1 MTLSNTKEEALQLT
15 LAMVSEK
22 ILSIEK
28 ATIMI
33 KALFEKDQALTITP
47 VTPYY
52 TDTGNKNFGDLDKFR
67 YDNINHVTCD
77 TVKYDEF
84 KTTSSQTSDNKEGY
98 TTCCTKP
105 NFEL

>member
-28 ATIMI
+28 ATVMI
-33 KALFEKDQALTITP
+33 KALFEPDKAVTITP

-52 TDTGNKNFGDLDKFR
+52 TDKNFGDLDKFR
-67 YDNINHVTCD
+67 YDNLNHVTCD
-77 TVKYDEF
+77 TVNPDYH
-84 KTTSSQTSDNKEGY
+84 KTISSQTKDNKQEY
-98 TTCCTKP
+98 TSCCTKP
-105 NFEL
+105 NFDL